1 MRSRQVIA
9 IAVLKTHETR
19 QLDQV
24 EGVQE
29 HPAIVAPI
37 TMAVGGCD
45 APLSAASPRR
55 QLAESAT

>member
-9 IAVLKTHETR
+9 IAVLKAHET

-37 TMAVGGCD
+37 TRAVGGCD